1 MEQALG
7 LRPDLHKGL
16 EEDKEDVTWFPS
28 SSLLV
33 ELSTEAEKWNRVSF
47 VSIIEVP
54 PREAGAAVDKPH
66 LIPAFLSFLGKYRKH
81 SKRNKP
87 CSTEK
92 QLAYL
97 NFLKNKNTYPTVG
110 LQREM
115 ASKMELHLTV
125 LQVRRQAPSHQAT
138 SFVVLLQLP
147 SHVATLWTAACQ
159 APLKFYSHSLRSWS
173 RSALPRRTWLHLQ
186 GLSGTTPESLVCADP
201 LIPAFQLSIR
211 PALKALIDHSLGHK
225 MVHFGCCQ
233 DLNIYCL
240 YPIVES

>member
-1 MEQALG
+1 MKLTLASHSCLSLFPRKVPQAL
-7 LRPDLHKGL
+7 K
-16 EEDKEDVTWFPS
+16 K
-28 SSLLV
+28 
-33 ELSTEAEKWNRVSF
+33 
-47 VSIIEVP
+47 
-54 PREAGAAVDKPH
+54 
-66 LIPAFLSFLGKYRKH
+66 
-81 SKRNKP
+81 KRTMF
-87 CSTEK
+87 TEK

-97 NFLKNKNTYPTVG
+97 NFLKNKNPYPTVG

-159 APLKFYSHSLRSWS
+159 APLSFTISQSLLNSSSLKFYSHSLRSWS

-186 GLSGTTPESLVCADP
+186 GLSGATPESLVCADP

-211 PALKALIDHSLGHK
+211 PALKALTDHSLGHK